1 MIAVEIDRTS
11 PVPAFEQLRA
21 QIQRAIT
28 GGSLTPG
35 QSLPTVRQLAADL
48 SLAANTVGRTYRAL
62 EQEGLITT
70 RGRRG
75 TTVNEP
81 ARLPPAERSARL
93 AAAAQRML
101 DEAAALGCSPSD
113 AVNELR
119 RLVSQ
124 PDSHTGLGSSLR
136 VL

>member
-1 MIAVEIDRTS
+1 MMAVEIDRAS
-11 PVPAFEQLRA
+11 PVPAFEQLRS
-21 QIQRAIT
+21 QINRAIT
-28 GGSLTPG
+28 GGALTAG

-48 SLAANTVGRTYRAL
+48 ELAPNTVGRTYRAL

-81 ARLPPAERSARL
+81 PRLADDERSARL

-101 DEAAALGCSPSD
+101 DEARALGCTAVD

-119 RLVSQ
+119 RLA
-124 PDSHTGLGSSLR
+124 T
-136 VL
+136 

>member
-1 MIAVEIDRTS
+1 MMAVEIDRAS
-11 PVPAFEQLRA
+11 PVPAFEQLRS
-21 QIQRAIT
+21 QIKRAIT
-28 GGSLTPG
+28 GGALTAG

-48 SLAANTVGRTYRAL
+48 ELAPNTVGRTYRAL

-81 ARLPPAERSARL
+81 PRLADDERSARL

-101 DEAAALGCSPSD
+101 DEARALGCTAVD

-119 RLVSQ
+119 RLA
-124 PDSHTGLGSSLR
+124 T
-136 VL
+136 

>member
-11 PVPAFEQLRA
+11 PVPVFEQLRV
-21 QIQRAIT
+21 QIERAIT
-28 GGSLTPG
+28 SGSLTAG

-48 SLAANTVGRTYRAL
+48 SVAANTVGRTYRAL
-62 EQEGLITT
+62 EQDGLITT

-81 ARLPPAERSARL
+81 ARLADHERSARL
-93 AAAAQRML
+93 TAATQRLL
-101 DEAAALGCSPSD
+101 DEVAVLGCSPLD

-119 RLVSQ
+119 RLS
-124 PDSHTGLGSSLR
+124 P
-136 VL
+136 

>member
-11 PVPAFEQLRA
+11 PVPVFEQLRA
-21 QIQRAIT
+21 QIERAIT

-48 SLAANTVGRTYRAL
+48 SIAANTVGRTYRSL

-70 RGRRG
+70 RGRHG

-81 ARLPPAERSARL
+81 ARLPAHERSARL
-93 AAAAQRML
+93 TNAAQRLL
-101 DEAAALGCSPSD
+101 DEAAALGCTPFD
-113 AVNELR
+113 ALNELR
-119 RLVSQ
+119 RLA
-124 PDSHTGLGSSLR
+124 P
-136 VL
+136 